1 MCGATVWNGQ
11 DGRVR
16 RLLFILCSCL
26 QLQSQ
31 LCCTGPTQVLLPR
44 VVPCS
49 NAVICATGP
58 TDRLN
63 PLGPF
68 TIDCEGTK
76 NLVAAAQQQV
86 GEQDGAWRSLRS

>member
-1 MCGATVWNGQ
+1 M
-11 DGRVR
+11 
-16 RLLFILCSCL
+16 
-26 QLQSQ
+26 
-31 LCCTGPTQVLLPR
+31 LPP

-86 GEQDGAWRSLRS
+86 GKRDGSRRSLLS